1 MEDHHWPAWFMILN
15 GVIVGGLILV
25 AWIKN
30 LDGAR
35 PQDPGSLKRI
45 PENQIRNNDLE

>member
-25 AWIKN
+25 ALIKK
-30 LDGAR
+30 LDGPWAH
-35 PQDPGSLKRI
+35 DPGSMKRI
-45 PENQIRNNDLE
+45 PKDQIRNNDLE

>member
-1 MEDHHWPAWFMILN
+1 MILN

-25 AWIKN
+25 AGIKK
-30 LDGAR
+30 LDGPR

-45 PENQIRNNDLE
+45 PKSQIRNNDLE